1 MERKRIRTILMTTG
15 FSMILLLGGCNFASV
30 QYTDE
35 EMKQIAEYVAYSYLK
50 EDAASNSR
58 LVDDAAIEE
67 YDRNQAAWEAAR
79 KAGEE
84 QKKKEEKKANQ
95 GMRPTEETPTENNT
109 KKSDGSDQLGSFEDI
124 VPYYHLPAGVTVSY
138 KGYTLCKSYADS
150 GDNAIALEASGG
162 KQLLIMNFDLSNTT
176 QEAITPD
183 LFSKTN
189 AMSITV
195 NGNRYGV
202 QKTILPND
210 MTTFCE
216 ELSAGETRSLVYV
229 IEVDQAVTES
239 SNMIFRFK
247 NSETDASFALK

>member
-1 MERKRIRTILMTTG
+1 MRKKRLHTIIEATC
-15 FSMILLLGGCNFASV
+15 FSVILALAGCSSATV
-30 QYTDE
+30 QYSED

-50 EDAASNSR
+50 EQSAKNSR

-67 YDRNQAAWEAAR
+67 YDKNQEAWEKAR

-84 QKKKEEKKANQ
+84 QKKLEEKKSNE
-95 GMRPTEETPTENNT
+95 GMRPTEDTPTENRN
-109 KKSDGSDQLGSFEDI
+109 KKTDGSNLLDSFDGI
-124 VPYYHLPAGVTVSY
+124 VPFYHLPENITISY
-138 KGYTLCKSYADS
+138 KNYSLQQSYTDANDQ
-150 GDNAIALEASGG
+150 AIAMEASAG
-162 KQLLIMNFDLSNTT
+162 KQLLIMNFEIQNSGETT
-176 QEAITPD
+176 VVAD

-216 ELSAGETRSLVYV
+216 ELQPGESRQLIYL
-229 IEVDQAVTES
+229 IEVDKSVTEA
-239 SNMIFRFK
+239 NEMIFRFK
-247 NSETDASFALK
+247 NSETDVSFALK